1 MMLQQGSIKKSWLK
15 VLLISPIV
23 AVSLAVSAG
32 TINEPQKTADEK
44 PFMASGRVGDK
55 NTGEPI
61 VGAAIKIV
69 GSTKGTVSDK
79 DGRFTLTVKRGDEVK
94 VAYVGYESQ
103 SLPIRNYN
111 EIGLHLEFDLV
122 KDNVDEANK
131 IYDAVEKMPEFPGGK
146 EALRS
151 YVASSINYPV
161 EAEKAGIQGRVHTAF
176 IVEKDGRVTGARAM
190 TSVDP
195 QLDAEA
201 IRIIKNMPRWTP
213 GMQDGKPVRVKYLVP
228 VTFRLD
234 GGDKAIPFSEDT
246 EYYVDNKLVDASI
259 LKTIDPKTVDH
270 IDVLKKEPGQKNKV
284 LMFTKK

>member
-1 MMLQQGSIKKSWLK
+1 MLKHCSNKKSWLK
-15 VLLISPIV
+15 VILISPIV
-23 AVSLAVSAG
+23 AVSLAVSAE
-32 TINEPQKTADEK
+32 TFNEPQKSADEK
-44 PFMASGRVGDK
+44 PFTASGRVGDK

-69 GSTKGTVSDK
+69 GTTKGTVTDK
-79 DGRFTLTVKRGDEVK
+79 DGRFKLTVKRGDEVQ
-94 VAYVGYESQ
+94 VAYAGYESQ

-122 KDNVDEANK
+122 KNNVDEANK

-146 EALRS
+146 EALKS
-151 YVASSINYPV
+151 YVASSIKYPA

-176 IVEKDGRVTGARAM
+176 IVEKDGCVTGARAM

-201 IRIIKNMPRWTP
+201 LRIVRNMPKWTP

-234 GGDKAIPFSEDT
+234 GNDKAISFSEDT
-246 EYYVDNKLVDASI
+246 EYYVDDKQVDASI
-259 LKTIDPKTVDH
+259 LKTIDPQTVDH
-270 IDVLKKEPGQKNKV
+270 IDVLKKKPGLKNKV
-284 LMFTKK
+284 FMFTKK

>member
-1 MMLQQGSIKKSWLK
+1 MLKHCSNKKSWLK

-23 AVSLAVSAG
+23 AVSLSVSAE
-32 TINEPQKTADEK
+32 TFNEPQKTGDEK
-44 PFMASGRVGDK
+44 PFTASGRVGDK

-69 GSTKGTVSDK
+69 GTTKGTVTDK
-79 DGRFTLTVKRGDEVK
+79 DGRFKLTVKRGDEVQ

-111 EIGLHLEFDLV
+111 EIGYYLEFDLV
-122 KDNVDEANK
+122 KDNVDEAHK
-131 IYDAVEKMPEFPGGK
+131 IYDVVEKMPEFPGGK
-146 EALRS
+146 EALKS
-151 YVASSINYPV
+151 YVASSIKYPA

-176 IVEKDGRVTGARAM
+176 IVEKDGCVTGARAM

-201 IRIIKNMPRWTP
+201 LRIVRNMPKWTP

>member
-1 MMLQQGSIKKSWLK
+1 MLKHCSNKKSWLK
-15 VLLISPIV
+15 ILFISPIV
-23 AVSLAVSAG
+23 AVSLAVSAE
-32 TINEPQKTADEK
+32 TFNEPQKSADEK
-44 PFMASGRVGDK
+44 PFTASGRVGDK

-69 GSTKGTVSDK
+69 GTTKGTVTDK
-79 DGRFTLTVKRGDEVK
+79 DGRFKLTVKRGDEVQ

-122 KDNVDEANK
+122 KNNVDEAHK
-131 IYDAVEKMPEFPGGK
+131 IYDVVEKMPEFPGGK
-146 EALRS
+146 EALKS
-151 YVASSINYPV
+151 YVASSIKYPA

-176 IVEKDGRVTGARAM
+176 IVEKDGCVTGARAM

-201 IRIIKNMPRWTP
+201 IRIIRNMPKWSP

-234 GGDKAIPFSEDT
+234 SSDKAISFSEDT
-246 EYYVDNKLVDASI
+246 EYYVDNKQVDASI
-259 LKTIDPKTVDH
+259 LKTIDPQTVDH
-270 IDVLKKEPGQKNKV
+270 IDVLKKKPGLKNKV
-284 LMFTKK
+284 FMFTKK

>member
-1 MMLQQGSIKKSWLK
+1 MLKHCSNKKSWLK
-15 VLLISPIV
+15 ILFISPIV
-23 AVSLAVSAG
+23 AVTLAVSAE
-32 TINEPQKTADEK
+32 TFNEPQKSADEK
-44 PFMASGRVGDK
+44 PFTASGRVGDK

-69 GSTKGTVSDK
+69 GTTKGTVTDK
-79 DGRFTLTVKRGDEVK
+79 DGRFKLTVKRGDEVQ

-146 EALRS
+146 EALKY
-151 YVASSINYPV
+151 YVANSIKYPA

-176 IVEKDGRVTGARAM
+176 IVEKDGCVTGARAM

-201 IRIIKNMPRWTP
+201 LRIVRNMPKWTP

-228 VTFRLD
+228 VTFR
-234 GGDKAIPFSEDT
+234 
-246 EYYVDNKLVDASI
+246 
-259 LKTIDPKTVDH
+259 
-270 IDVLKKEPGQKNKV
+270 DVLKKKPGQKNKV
-284 LMFTKK
+284 FMFTKK

>member
-1 MMLQQGSIKKSWLK
+1 MLKHCSNKKSWLK
-15 VLLISPIV
+15 ILFISPIV
-23 AVSLAVSAG
+23 AVSLAVSAE
-32 TINEPQKTADEK
+32 TFNEPQKSADEK
-44 PFMASGRVGDK
+44 PFTASGRVGDK

-69 GSTKGTVSDK
+69 GTTKGTVTDK
-79 DGRFTLTVKRGDEVK
+79 DGRFKLTIKRGDEVQ

-122 KDNVDEANK
+122 KNNVDEANK

-146 EALRS
+146 EALKS
-151 YVASSINYPV
+151 YVASSIKYPA

-176 IVEKDGRVTGARAM
+176 IVEKDGCVTGARAM

-201 IRIIKNMPRWTP
+201 IRIIRNMPKWTP

-234 GGDKAIPFSEDT
+234 SSDKAISFSEDT
-246 EYYVDNKLVDASI
+246 EYYVDDKQVDANI
-259 LKTIDPKTVDH
+259 LKTIDPQTVDH
-270 IDVLKKEPGQKNKV
+270 MDVIKKKPGQKNKV
-284 LMFTKK
+284 FMFTKK

>member
-1 MMLQQGSIKKSWLK
+1 MLKHCSNKKSWLK
-15 VLLISPIV
+15 ILFISPIV
-23 AVSLAVSAG
+23 AVSLAVSAE
-32 TINEPQKTADEK
+32 TFNEPQKSADEK
-44 PFMASGRVGDK
+44 PFTASGRVGDK

-69 GSTKGTVSDK
+69 GTTKGTVTDK
-79 DGRFTLTVKRGDEVK
+79 DGRFKLTIKRGDEVQ

-122 KDNVDEANK
+122 KNNVDEANK

-146 EALRS
+146 EALKS
-151 YVASSINYPV
+151 YVASSIKYPA

-176 IVEKDGRVTGARAM
+176 IVEKDGRLTGARAM

-201 IRIIKNMPRWTP
+201 LRIIRNMPKWTP

-234 GGDKAIPFSEDT
+234 GNDKAISFSEDT
-246 EYYVDNKLVDASI
+246 EYYVDNNQVDASI
-259 LKTIDPKTVDH
+259 LKSIDPKTIDH
-270 IDVLKKEPGQKNKV
+270 MDVIKKKPGQKHKV
-284 LMFTKK
+284 FMFTKK

>member
-1 MMLQQGSIKKSWLK
+1 MLKHCSNKKSWLK

-23 AVSLAVSAG
+23 AVSLAVSAESF
-32 TINEPQKTADEK
+32 NEPQKSADEK
-44 PFMASGRVGDK
+44 PFTALGRVGDK

-69 GSTKGTVSDK
+69 GTTKGTVTDK
-79 DGRFTLTVKRGDEVK
+79 DGRFKLTVKRGDEVQ

-122 KDNVDEANK
+122 KNNVDEANK

-146 EALRS
+146 EALKS
-151 YVASSINYPV
+151 YVASSIKYPA

-176 IVEKDGRVTGARAM
+176 IVEKDGCVTGARAM

-201 IRIIKNMPRWTP
+201 IRIIRNMPKWTP

-234 GGDKAIPFSEDT
+234 GNDKAISFSEDT
-246 EYYVDNKLVDASI
+246 EYYVDNNQVDASI
-259 LKTIDPKTVDH
+259 LKSIDPKTIDH
-270 IDVLKKEPGQKNKV
+270 MDVIKKKPGQKHKV
-284 LMFTKK
+284 FMFTKK

>member
-1 MMLQQGSIKKSWLK
+1 MLKHWLYKKAWLK
-15 VLLISPIV
+15 VFFISPIV
-23 AVSLAVSAG
+23 AVSLAVSAE
-32 TINEPQKTADEK
+32 TFSEPQKSADEK
-44 PFMASGRVGDK
+44 PFTALGRVGDK

-79 DGRFTLTVKRGDEVK
+79 DGRFKLTVKRGDEVQ
-94 VAYVGYESQ
+94 VAYAGYELQ
-103 SLPIRNYN
+103 TLDVRNYN
-111 EIGLHLEFDLV
+111 EIGYYLEFDLV
-122 KDNVDEANK
+122 KYNVDEAHK
-131 IYDAVEKMPEFPGGK
+131 IYDVVEKMPEFPGGK
-146 EALRS
+146 EALKS
-151 YVASSINYPV
+151 YVASSIKYPA

-201 IRIIKNMPRWTP
+201 LRIIRNMPKWTP

-234 GGDKAIPFSEDT
+234 GSEKAISFSEDT
-246 EYYVDNKLVDASI
+246 EYYVDTIKVDASI
-259 LKTIDPKTVDH
+259 LKTIDPKTIDH
-270 IDVLKKEPGQKNKV
+270 MDVIKKKPGQKHKV
-284 LMFTKK
+284 FMFTKK

>member
-1 MMLQQGSIKKSWLK
+1 MLKHWLYKKSWLK
-15 VLLISPIV
+15 ILFISPIV
-23 AVSLAVSAG
+23 AVSLAVSAE
-32 TINEPQKTADEK
+32 TFNEPQKSADEK
-44 PFMASGRVGDK
+44 PFTASGRVGDK

-69 GSTKGTVSDK
+69 GTTKGTVTDK
-79 DGRFTLTVKRGDEVK
+79 DGRFKLTVKRGDEVQ

-122 KDNVDEANK
+122 KNNVDEANK

-146 EALRS
+146 EALKS
-151 YVASSINYPV
+151 YVASSIKYPA

-176 IVEKDGRVTGARAM
+176 IVEKDGCVTGARAM

-201 IRIIKNMPRWTP
+201 IRIIRNMPKWSP
-213 GMQDGKPVRVKYLVP
+213 GMQDGKLVRVKYLVP

-234 GGDKAIPFSEDT
+234 SSDKAISFSEDT
-246 EYYVDNKLVDASI
+246 EYYVDNKQVDASI
-259 LKTIDPKTVDH
+259 LKTIDPQTVDH
-270 IDVLKKEPGQKNKV
+270 IDVLKKKPGLKNKV
-284 LMFTKK
+284 FMFTKK

>member
-1 MMLQQGSIKKSWLK
+1 MLKHCSNKKSWLK
-15 VLLISPIV
+15 ILFISPIV
-23 AVSLAVSAG
+23 AVSLAVSAE
-32 TINEPQKTADEK
+32 TFNEPQKSADEK
-44 PFMASGRVGDK
+44 PFTASGRVGDK

-69 GSTKGTVSDK
+69 GTTKGTVTDK
-79 DGRFTLTVKRGDEVK
+79 DGRFKLTVKRGDEVQ

-122 KDNVDEANK
+122 KNNVDEAHK
-131 IYDAVEKMPEFPGGK
+131 IYDVVEKMPEFPGGK
-146 EALRS
+146 ETLKS
-151 YVASSINYPV
+151 YVASSIKYPA

-176 IVEKDGRVTGARAM
+176 IVEKDGCVTGARAM

-201 IRIIKNMPRWTP
+201 IRIIRNMPKWSP

-234 GGDKAIPFSEDT
+234 GNDKAISFSEDT
-246 EYYVDNKLVDASI
+246 EYYVDNNQVDASI
-259 LKTIDPKTVDH
+259 LKSIDPKTIDH
-270 IDVLKKEPGQKNKV
+270 MDVIKKKPGQKNKV
-284 LMFTKK
+284 FMFTKK

>member
-1 MMLQQGSIKKSWLK
+1 MLKHCSNKKSWLK
-15 VLLISPIV
+15 ILFISPIV
-23 AVSLAVSAG
+23 AVSLAVSAE
-32 TINEPQKTADEK
+32 TFNEPQKSADEK
-44 PFMASGRVGDK
+44 PFTASGRVGDK

-69 GSTKGTVSDK
+69 GTTKGTVTDK
-79 DGRFTLTVKRGDEVK
+79 DGRFKLTVKRGDEVQ

-122 KDNVDEANK
+122 KNNVDEANK

-146 EALRS
+146 EALKS
-151 YVASSINYPV
+151 YVASSIKYPA

-176 IVEKDGRVTGARAM
+176 IVEKNGCVTGARAM

-201 IRIIKNMPRWTP
+201 LRIIRNMPKWSP

-234 GGDKAIPFSEDT
+234 SSDKAISFSEDT
-246 EYYVDNKLVDASI
+246 EYYVDNKQVDASI
-259 LKTIDPKTVDH
+259 LKTIDPQTVDH
-270 IDVLKKEPGQKNKV
+270 IDVLKKKPGLKNKV
-284 LMFTKK
+284 FMFTKK

>member
-1 MMLQQGSIKKSWLK
+1 MLQQCSNKKAWLK
-15 VLLISPIV
+15 VLFISPIV
-23 AVSLAVSAG
+23 AVSLAVNAG
-32 TINEPQKTADEK
+32 TFSEPQKSTDEK
-44 PFMASGRVGDK
+44 PFTASGRVGDK

-79 DGRFTLTVKRGDEVK
+79 DGRFTLTVKRGDK
-94 VAYVGYESQ
+94 VQAAYVGYESQ

-122 KDNVDEANK
+122 KNNVDEAHK
-131 IYDAVEKMPEFPGGK
+131 IYDVVEKMPEFPGGK
-146 EALRS
+146 EALKS
-151 YVASSINYPV
+151 YVASSIKYPA

-201 IRIIKNMPRWTP
+201 LRIIRNMPKWTP

-234 GGDKAIPFSEDT
+234 GNDKAISFSEDT
-246 EYYVDNKLVDASI
+246 EYYVDNNQVDASI
-259 LKTIDPKTVDH
+259 LKSIDPKTIDH
-270 IDVLKKEPGQKNKV
+270 MDVIKKKPGQKHKV
-284 LMFTKK
+284 FMFTKK

>member
-1 MMLQQGSIKKSWLK
+1 MLKHCSNKKSWLK
-15 VLLISPIV
+15 ILFISPIV
-23 AVSLAVSAG
+23 AVSLAVSAE
-32 TINEPQKTADEK
+32 TFNEPQKSADEK
-44 PFMASGRVGDK
+44 PFTASGRVGDK

-69 GSTKGTVSDK
+69 GTTKGTVTDK
-79 DGRFTLTVKRGDEVK
+79 DGRFKLTVKRGDEVQ

-122 KDNVDEANK
+122 KNNVDEANK

-146 EALRS
+146 EALKS
-151 YVASSINYPV
+151 YVASSIKYPA

-176 IVEKDGRVTGARAM
+176 IVEKDGCVTGARAM

-201 IRIIKNMPRWTP
+201 LRIIRNMPKWTP

-234 GGDKAIPFSEDT
+234 GNDKAISFSEDT
-246 EYYVDNKLVDASI
+246 EYYVDNDQVDASI
-259 LKTIDPKTVDH
+259 LKSIDPKTIDH
-270 IDVLKKEPGQKNKV
+270 MDVIKKKPGQKNKV
-284 LMFTKK
+284 FMFTKK

>member
-1 MMLQQGSIKKSWLK
+1 MLKLWIYKKSWLK
-15 VLLISPIV
+15 ILFISPIV
-23 AVSLAVSAG
+23 AVSLAVSAE
-32 TINEPQKTADEK
+32 TFNEPQKSADEK
-44 PFMASGRVGDK
+44 PFTASGRVGDK

-69 GSTKGTVSDK
+69 GTTKGTVTDK
-79 DGRFTLTVKRGDEVK
+79 DGRFKLTVKRGDEVQ

-122 KDNVDEANK
+122 KDNVNEAHK
-131 IYDAVEKMPEFPGGK
+131 IYDVVEKMPEFPGGK
-146 EALRS
+146 EALKY
-151 YVASSINYPV
+151 YVASSIKYPA

-176 IVEKDGRVTGARAM
+176 IVEKDGCVTGARAM

-201 IRIIKNMPRWTP
+201 IRIIRNMPKWTP

-234 GGDKAIPFSEDT
+234 SSDKAISFSEDT
-246 EYYVDNKLVDASI
+246 EYYVDNKQVDASI
-259 LKTIDPKTVDH
+259 LKTIDPQTVDH
-270 IDVLKKEPGQKNKV
+270 IDVLKKKPGLKNKV
-284 LMFTKK
+284 FMFTKK

>member
-1 MMLQQGSIKKSWLK
+1 
-15 VLLISPIV
+15 
-23 AVSLAVSAG
+23 
-32 TINEPQKTADEK
+32 
-44 PFMASGRVGDK
+44 
-55 NTGEPI
+55 
-61 VGAAIKIV
+61 
-69 GSTKGTVSDK
+69 
-79 DGRFTLTVKRGDEVK
+79 
-94 VAYVGYESQ
+94 
-103 SLPIRNYN
+103 
-111 EIGLHLEFDLV
+111 
-122 KDNVDEANK
+122 
-131 IYDAVEKMPEFPGGK
+131 
-146 EALRS
+146 
-151 YVASSINYPV
+151 
-161 EAEKAGIQGRVHTAF
+161 
-176 IVEKDGRVTGARAM
+176 M

>member
-1 MMLQQGSIKKSWLK
+1 MLKHCSNKKSWLK
-15 VLLISPIV
+15 ILFISPIV
-23 AVSLAVSAG
+23 AVSLAVSAE
-32 TINEPQKTADEK
+32 TFNEPQKSADEK
-44 PFMASGRVGDK
+44 PFTASGRVGDK

-69 GSTKGTVSDK
+69 GTTKGTVTDK
-79 DGRFTLTVKRGDEVK
+79 DGRFKLTVKRGDEVQ

-122 KDNVDEANK
+122 KNNVDEANK

-146 EALRS
+146 EALKS
-151 YVASSINYPV
+151 YVASSIKYPA

-176 IVEKDGRVTGARAM
+176 IVEKDGCVTGARAM

-201 IRIIKNMPRWTP
+201 IRIIRNMPKWSP

-234 GGDKAIPFSEDT
+234 SSDKAISFSEDT
-246 EYYVDNKLVDASI
+246 EYYVDNKQVDASI
-259 LKTIDPKTVDH
+259 LKTIDPKTIDH
-270 IDVLKKEPGQKNKV
+270 MDVIKKKPGQKHKV
-284 LMFTKK
+284 FMFTKK

>member
-1 MMLQQGSIKKSWLK
+1 MLKLWIYKKSWLK
-15 VLLISPIV
+15 VILISPIV
-23 AVSLAVSAG
+23 AVSLAVSAE
-32 TINEPQKTADEK
+32 TFNEPQKSADEK
-44 PFMASGRVGDK
+44 PFTASGRVGDK

-69 GSTKGTVSDK
+69 GSRKGTVTDK
-79 DGRFTLTVKRGDEVK
+79 NGRFKLTVKRGDEVQ

-111 EIGLHLEFDLV
+111 EIGYYLEFDLV
-122 KDNVDEANK
+122 KDNVDEAHK
-131 IYDAVEKMPEFPGGK
+131 IYDVVEKMPEFPGGK
-146 EALRS
+146 EALKS
-151 YVASSINYPV
+151 YVASSIKYPA

-176 IVEKDGRVTGARAM
+176 IVEKDGCVTGARAM

-201 IRIIKNMPRWTP
+201 LRIVRNMPKWTP

-234 GGDKAIPFSEDT
+234 GNDKAISFSEDT
-246 EYYVDNKLVDASI
+246 EYYVDDKQVDANI
-259 LKTIDPKTVDH
+259 LKTIDPQTVDH
-270 IDVLKKEPGQKNKV
+270 IDVLKKKPGQKNKV
-284 LMFTKK
+284 FMFTKK

>member
-1 MMLQQGSIKKSWLK
+1 MLKHCSNKKSWLK
-15 VLLISPIV
+15 ILFISPIV
-23 AVSLAVSAG
+23 AVSLAVSAE
-32 TINEPQKTADEK
+32 TFNEPQKSADEK
-44 PFMASGRVGDK
+44 PFTASGRVGDK

-69 GSTKGTVSDK
+69 GTTKGTVTDK
-79 DGRFTLTVKRGDEVK
+79 DGRFKLTVKRGDEVQ

-122 KDNVDEANK
+122 KNNVDEANK

-146 EALRS
+146 EALKS
-151 YVASSINYPV
+151 YVASSIKYPA

-176 IVEKDGRVTGARAM
+176 IVEKDGCVTGARAM

-201 IRIIKNMPRWTP
+201 IRIIRNMPKWTP

-234 GGDKAIPFSEDT
+234 GNDKAISFSEDT
-246 EYYVDNKLVDASI
+246 EYYVDDKQVDANI
-259 LKTIDPKTVDH
+259 LKTIDPQTVDH
-270 IDVLKKEPGQKNKV
+270 MDVIKKKPGQKNKV
-284 LMFTKK
+284 FMFTKK

>member
-1 MMLQQGSIKKSWLK
+1 MLKHCSNKKSWLK
-15 VLLISPIV
+15 ILFISPIV
-23 AVSLAVSAG
+23 AVSLAVSAE
-32 TINEPQKTADEK
+32 TFNEPQKSADEK
-44 PFMASGRVGDK
+44 PFTASGRVGDK

-69 GSTKGTVSDK
+69 GTTKGTVTDK
-79 DGRFTLTVKRGDEVK
+79 DGRFKLTVKRGDEVQ

-122 KDNVDEANK
+122 KNNVDEANK

-146 EALRS
+146 EALKS
-151 YVASSINYPV
+151 YVANSIKYPA

-176 IVEKDGRVTGARAM
+176 IVEKDGCVTGARAM

-201 IRIIKNMPRWTP
+201 IRIIRNMPKWSP

-234 GGDKAIPFSEDT
+234 SSDKAISFSEDT
-246 EYYVDNKLVDASI
+246 EYYVDNKQVDASI
-259 LKTIDPKTVDH
+259 LKTIDPQTVDH
-270 IDVLKKEPGQKNKV
+270 IDVLKKKPGLKNKV
-284 LMFTKK
+284 FMFTKK

>member
-1 MMLQQGSIKKSWLK
+1 MLKLWIYKKSWLK

-23 AVSLAVSAG
+23 AVSLAVSAE
-32 TINEPQKTADEK
+32 TFNEPQKSADEK
-44 PFMASGRVGDK
+44 LFTASGRVGDK

-69 GSTKGTVSDK
+69 GTTKGTVTDK
-79 DGRFTLTVKRGDEVK
+79 DGRFKLTVKRGDEVQ

-122 KDNVDEANK
+122 KNNVDEANK

-146 EALRS
+146 EALKS
-151 YVASSINYPV
+151 YVASSIKYPA

-176 IVEKDGRVTGARAM
+176 IVEKDGCVTGARAM

-201 IRIIKNMPRWTP
+201 LRIVRNMPKWTP

-234 GGDKAIPFSEDT
+234 GNDKAISFSEDT
-246 EYYVDNKLVDASI
+246 EYYVDDKQVDANI
-259 LKTIDPKTVDH
+259 LKTIDPQTVDH
-270 IDVLKKEPGQKNKV
+270 MDVIKKKPGQKNKV
-284 LMFTKK
+284 FMFTKK